1 MDIALALLTDLI
13 GLLNT
18 DRVDLALL
26 SVEGIEGL
34 KAVIEGIRAG
44 TESDRR
50 EKQLDPEDLDEVSDG
65 VKFRIASDDNSIRA
79 KGGGDGE
86 GIGIGDGKLSLHPG
100 CFKDISEGVGHALDR
115 EGLQAME
122 ELLSLLQGSRLC
134 DDVVHLPDVDLAHQE
149 GLARDLGSMH
159 QLLNL
164 FEPFFFVEEGE
175 HGEGIEQIWLLH
187 VFGHPVAPSGG
198 LW

>member
-1 MDIALALLTDLI
+1 MREPDPQKKMDIALALLTDLI

-122 ELLSLLQGSRLC
+122 ELLSLL
-134 DDVVHLPDVDLAHQE
+134 
-149 GLARDLGSMH
+149 
-159 QLLNL
+159 
-164 FEPFFFVEEGE
+164 
-175 HGEGIEQIWLLH
+175 
-187 VFGHPVAPSGG
+187 
-198 LW
+198 